1 MRDGRPSPSPT
12 PKPKL
17 KPNPEPD
24 PCPYHPYP
32 YPLPLPPTPTP
43 QVREDLRS
51 RMDQQVREAL
61 ATQEAQARE
70 RVNHLSQ
77 KLHHLRSTA
86 TCAGIYNSAYHVGH
100 HPTAFGIPVE
110 EHLRTAIRPL
120 IKAPYI
126 SLDLPRSP

>member
-1 MRDGRPSPSPT
+1 M
-12 PKPKL
+12 
-17 KPNPEPD
+17 
-24 PCPYHPYP
+24 
-32 YPLPLPPTPTP
+32 
-43 QVREDLRS
+43 REDLRS

-120 IKAPYI
+120 IKAE
-126 SLDLPRSP
+126 LARSRTRTLTLTHPNPNPNPTYPSPSPQP